1 MKVESLHATFVL
13 TFFTN
18 FHVALCQVVV
28 KSLFKKKN
36 QNYKISRASHVFL
49 DQLDIKLKVK
59 LFGYEVC
66 KID

>member
-1 MKVESLHATFVL
+1 MTISTILKRTMKLESLHATFVL

-36 QNYKISRASHVFL
+36 
-49 DQLDIKLKVK
+49 
-59 LFGYEVC
+59 
-66 KID
+66 